1 MAKAFSMSMSGLGC
15 RLALDDFGTGYGTFT
30 ELRHLDLY
38 ALKIDQ
44 SFVRDMLKDPDAER
58 VVNTI
63 VAVARVYGLTTIAE
77 GIESQEVLERLSD
90 MGVDLAQGYFFGR
103 PAPVGT

>member
-1 MAKAFSMSMSGLGC
+1 
-15 RLALDDFGTGYGTFT
+15 
-30 ELRHLDLY
+30 
-38 ALKIDQ
+38 
-44 SFVRDMLKDPDAER
+44 MLKDPDAER

-63 VAVARVYGLTTIAE
+63 VAVARVYGFTTIAE